1 MKHLIVLLAVSVSLS
16 ANAQIEV
23 KTEVSKDAVMIN
35 EPFKI
40 EFTVNQNF
48 QDFNL
53 TKDENFEI
61 VSGPSTSFQQS
72 ISITN
77 GKAEKN
83 TTITYT
89 YLLKAKNPGKQNLP
103 VAEIKIHGKY
113 YYSDQ
118 KDIIVIDAVY
128 HNPKETET
136 KDIEGT
142 SKL

>member
-1 MKHLIVLLAVSVSLS
+1 MRNLIAILMVITSFSLK
-16 ANAQIEV
+16 AQVEV
-23 KTEVSKDAVMIN
+23 KTEISKDAVMIN

-40 EFTVNQNF
+40 KFTVNQNF

-83 TTITYT
+83 TTVTYT
-89 YLLKAKNPGKQNLP
+89 YILKAKVAGKQNLP
-103 VAEIKIHGKY
+103 VAEIKINRKY
-113 YYSDQ
+113 YYSEL

-128 HNPKETET
+128 HNPKETEM